1 MNMSDAAKQRIWQ
14 SHFAAFMRKAR
25 KRRLNRPD
33 GVWTQPNCFSVFPI
47 AWPALERLAILAEQQ
62 VGIDCDFRCAQ
73 TQRENFF
80 RQREEVLDRIAC
92 GPYAVFSSVFMLKPS
107 RNRNSVKIIIVFT
120 GFAAPGE

>member
-1 MNMSDAAKQRIWQ
+1 MQQNNASGNLTSRPSCA
-14 SHFAAFMRKAR
+14 KAR
-25 KRRLNRPD
+25 KRRLNWPD
-33 GVWTQPNCFSVFPI
+33 GVWTQPNCFAVFPI

-80 RQREEVLDRIAC
+80 RQREVVLDRIAC

-107 RNRNSVKIIIVFT
+107 RNRNSVKIILDFT
-120 GFAAPGE
+120 GFCGSW